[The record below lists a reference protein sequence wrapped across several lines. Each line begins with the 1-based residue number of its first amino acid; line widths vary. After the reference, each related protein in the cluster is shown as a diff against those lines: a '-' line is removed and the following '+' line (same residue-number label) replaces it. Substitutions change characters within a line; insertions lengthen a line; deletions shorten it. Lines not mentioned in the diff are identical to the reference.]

1 MFGWRPCLL
10 CQFSQE
16 DMAVTLQVAM
26 VTHRLTLITPL
37 RIGGASKESR
47 RKPRPAT
54 TFCWRKGKKQTN
66 KTTLLMRRS
75 FSIRDGGNE
84 VGLKMPRKCVFSTNN
99 FDVGSDLDLS
109 FVLFSPLHFSWTPS
123 YFPSQWFF
131 FSFLFLVLVMVSYFQ
146 HYLPPEYFF
155 FFSSL
160 FFMQTNYS
168 KMYRTPPLCSLFCRP
183 FRWDVRV
190 WYPLHKD
197 GITRTW
203 RPWQKKNRLGGTRFW
218 QVLLSYPPLI
228 FPFPP

>member
-155 FFSSL
+155 FLPSFLCKQIILKCIVRRRSAL
-160 FFMQTNYS
+160 FFAVPSGGMSACDTLCT
-168 KMYRTPPLCSLFCRP
+168 KMALRAR
-183 FRWDVRV
+183 DVLDKRKIVWEGRV
-190 WYPLHKD
+190 FD
-197 GITRTW
+197 R
-203 RPWQKKNRLGGTRFW
+203 
-218 QVLLSYPPLI
+218 SS
-228 FPFPP
+228 FPTHL